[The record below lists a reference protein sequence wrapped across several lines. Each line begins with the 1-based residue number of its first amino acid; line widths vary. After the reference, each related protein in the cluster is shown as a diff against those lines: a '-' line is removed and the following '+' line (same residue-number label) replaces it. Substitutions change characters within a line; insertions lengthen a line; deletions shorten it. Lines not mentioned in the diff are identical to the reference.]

1 MTGRGLAACRSGT
14 KPSCAATPSPNGSKA
29 RGQVCGL
36 DCAFPQMQER
46 ANMKTSKQRCRP
58 LATADAGEPV
68 FLNAATRCRAGSD
81 PHMAPGRPGCRAAC
95 VKRTRA
101 RACSLAAWGLVAIA
115 HILAAAGVL
124 AQQAVDNGVP
134 VRVYVDCQWCD
145 FDYIRSEIRFVD
157 YVRDPEQADLHVF
170 ITSVRTGL
178 QGRQYEISFLGRGDY
193 ASIEYTFERQVDRNA
208 TRDETRTVIAD
219 AIRLGLTPYVAQGI
233 DGAQF
238 ALTYGGQDVEA
249 GGMESLERDPW
260 NHWVFTLYGGDF
272 ELEQET
278 NRTVFD
284 SRWGFYADHVSED
297 WKFRIRPYFNYDLV
311 IIKRENR
318 DDVRSSITRHGLD
331 SYAIAS
337 LGQHWSAAVFGDYIT
352 RNDRN
357 LRHWARLMPG
367 VEYSFLPY
375 ELATRRAVTLVYRAG
390 YTFVDYFEE
399 TIFGKSKEQLGRHE
413 LRASV
418 AIRQP
423 WGDVFGGMEGGQY
436 LHDLSKRRAEFFGSV
451 SVRLLKGLSVSLE
464 GQFEM
469 IRDQL
474 SLPAGDASLAEIL
487 LQQRELATDYD
498 LSVGVAFT
506 YTMGSEFANVVNTRF

>member
-1 MTGRGLAACRSGT
+1 M
-14 KPSCAATPSPNGSKA
+14 KISK
-29 RGQVCGL
+29 RR
-36 DCAFPQMQER
+36 F
-46 ANMKTSKQRCRP
+46 RP
-58 LATADAGEPV
+58 GASADAGETV
-68 FLNAATRCRAGSD
+68 LLSATTQR
-81 PHMAPGRPGCRAAC
+81 
-95 VKRTRA
+95 RA
-101 RACSLAAWGLVAIA
+101 RADRPGAARLPSCGAARNRRKRPRARSLAVWSLVACA
-115 HILAAAGVL
+115 QVVLATGVL

-134 VRVYVDCQWCD
+134 LRVYVDCGWCD
-145 FDYIRSEIRFVD
+145 FDHIRSEIRFID

-178 QGRQYEISFLGRGDY
+178 RGRQYEISFLGLGDY
-193 ASIEYTFERQVDRNA
+193 AKIEYTFERHVDRNA
-208 TRDETRTVIAD
+208 TRDETRAVITE
-219 AIRLGLTPYVAQGI
+219 AIRLGLAPYVAQSA
-233 DGAQF
+233 DGAEF
-238 ALTYGGQDVEA
+238 SLTYNGQDAEA
-249 GGMESLERDPW
+249 PGMETRTRDPW
-260 NHWVFTLYGGDF
+260 KHWVFTLYGGDF
-272 ELEQET
+272 ELELET

-284 SRWGFYADHVSED
+284 SRWGFYADHVSEG

-311 IIKRENR
+311 IIRRENR
-318 DDVRSSITRHGLD
+318 DDIRSSITRHGLD
-331 SYAIAS
+331 TYAIAS
-337 LGQHWSAAVFGDYIT
+337 LGPHWSAAVFGNYIT

-390 YTFVDYFEE
+390 YAFVDYFEE
-399 TIFGKSKEQLGRHE
+399 TIFGKSKERLGRHE

-423 WGDVFGGMEGGQY
+423 WGDVFGGLEGGQY
-436 LHDLSKRRAEFFGSV
+436 FHDLSKRRAEFFGSV

-474 SLPAGDASLAEIL
+474 SLPAGDASLADIL
-487 LQQRELATDYD
+487 LRQRELATDYD